1 MRDYL
6 SPQHAT
12 GNSMST
18 LSEQEALAF
27 IMVTMAAADTTLSER
42 ELARIGNTVDTLP
55 IFDGFTRDDL
65 VETANRC
72 SGILNEPSG
81 LDQILG
87 MVKTSLPERLYD
99 TAYAV
104 AVEIASADLHA
115 EQEELRFLQILRDE
129 LELDNLVSAAIER
142 SARARFRLP

>member
-1 MRDYL
+1 
-6 SPQHAT
+6 
-12 GNSMST
+12 MST
-18 LSEQEALAF
+18 LSQQEALAF
-27 IMVTMAAADTTLSER
+27 IMVTMAAADTTLTDR

-55 IFDGFTRDDL
+55 VFNGYSRDDL

-72 SGILNEPSG
+72 TAILNEPSG
-81 LDQILG
+81 LDEILG
-87 MVKTSLPERLYD
+87 MVKENLPERLWD

-104 AVEIASADLHA
+104 AVEIAAADLHA

-129 LELDNLVSAAIER
+129 LELDNLVTAAIER

>member
-1 MRDYL
+1 
-6 SPQHAT
+6 
-12 GNSMST
+12 MST

>member
-1 MRDYL
+1 MR
-6 SPQHAT
+6 
-12 GNSMST
+12 MST
-18 LSEQEALAF
+18 ISQQEALVF
-27 IMVTMAAADTTLSER
+27 IMVTMAAADTTLTDR

-55 IFDGFTRDDL
+55 VFAGFSRDQL

-72 SGILNEPSG
+72 TGILNEPSG

-87 MVKTSLPERLYD
+87 MVKASLPERLYD

-115 EQEELRFLQILRDE
+115 EQEELRFLQIMRDE
-129 LELDNLVSAAIER
+129 FELDNLVSAAIER
-142 SARARFRLP
+142 SARARFRLAHA

>member
-1 MRDYL
+1 
-6 SPQHAT
+6 
-12 GNSMST
+12 MST

-129 LELDNLVSAAIER
+129 LELDNLVAAAIER

>member
-1 MRDYL
+1 
-6 SPQHAT
+6 
-12 GNSMST
+12 MST
-18 LSEQEALAF
+18 LSQAEALAF
-27 IMVTMAAADTTLSER
+27 IMVTMAAADTTLTER

-55 IFDGFTRDDL
+55 IFDGFTRDQL
-65 VETANRC
+65 VEAANRC
-72 SGILNEPSG
+72 TAIINEPSG
-81 LDQILG
+81 LDQILA
-87 MVKTSLPERLYD
+87 MVKSSLPERLYD

-129 LELDNLVSAAIER
+129 LDLDNLVAAAIER

>member
-1 MRDYL
+1 
-6 SPQHAT
+6 
-12 GNSMST
+12 MST
-18 LSEQEALAF
+18 ISQQEALVY
-27 IMVTMAAADTTLSER
+27 IMVTMAAADTTLTDR

-65 VETANRC
+65 VATANRVTE
-72 SGILNEPSG
+72 IINEPAG
-81 LDQILG
+81 LDQILAT
-87 MVKTSLPERLYD
+87 VKDALPERLHD

-104 AVEIASADLHA
+104 AVEVAAADLHA

-129 LELDNLVSAAIER
+129 FELDALVSAAIER